1 MAALVA
7 YSLNSFVYVLG
18 LAVVHEGLT
27 DAWKILYTSLSA
39 ATVTTIDHKYVLFT
53 YYAPS
58 PWYKH
63 FGVVQHSVGL
73 GPVHTSAFSFE
84 NAYISMRL
92 GLPSTLIRSNTLS
105 VFTENASI

>member
-1 MAALVA
+1 MAALVV

-39 ATVTTIDHKYVLFT
+39 ATVTTVDHKYVLFT

-63 FGVVQHSVGL
+63 FGVVQHFVEL
-73 GPVHTSAFSFE
+73 VRVYVVTS
-84 NAYISMRL
+84 L
-92 GLPSTLIRSNTLS
+92 H
-105 VFTENASI
+105 